1 MLARHAEDLY
11 WMGRYVE
18 RAEDT
23 ARLLDVTYHNMLE
36 AAPAEAA
43 MGWGELLQVLF
54 VDEAFEGDPADAR
67 AVTHFLVLDP
77 DNPGSIR
84 SSVRRAR
91 HNARG
96 LRDRISTELWESV
109 NSFYL
114 ELNAR
119 DVRAELSRQPYAVY
133 RWVRNQCQMLSGV
146 ASETMPRDDGYRFL
160 VLGRW
165 LERAEM
171 TCRLVAVRYKALG
184 GTRELEFHWWAG
196 LLSSVSAYEAYL
208 KEHQAAMDP
217 AHVLEFL
224 LVSPGFPRSVLFC
237 LRATEQ
243 QLDALIPAD
252 RRVEA
257 QRLLGRV
264 RAGVEYCDVE
274 DLLVTGLGEFLDRL
288 QEDISKVGE
297 AINAHFFRHGADLD
311 LHAYVST

>member
-1 MLARHAEDLY
+1 
-11 WMGRYVE
+11 MGRYVE

-54 VDEAFEGDPADAR
+54 VDEAFTGDPADAR

-96 LRDRISTELWESV
+96 LRDRISTELWESM

-133 RWVRNQCQMLSGV
+133 RWVRNQCQLLSGV

-224 LVSPGFPRSVLFC
+224 LRLARLPPQRPVLPPRHRTATRRPHPGRPAGRGAAAAGPGPR
-237 LRATEQ
+237 R
-243 QLDALIPAD
+243 
-252 RRVEA
+252 
-257 QRLLGRV
+257 GRV
-264 RAGVEYCDVE
+264 LRCRGAARHRAG
-274 DLLVTGLGEFLDRL
+274 
-288 QEDISKVGE
+288 
-297 AINAHFFRHGADLD
+297 
-311 LHAYVST
+311 